1 MIKIGFV
8 SSNKPDAQ
16 KSLNKMKKY
25 KCVSPEKADVI
36 VALGG
41 DGTMLQSL
49 HKFLHLN
56 KPIYGMN
63 RGHIGFLMNQYLETG
78 LEKRLLEAIPYKL
91 SPLKIKCV
99 DKKIR

>member
-1 MIKIGFV
+1 
-8 SSNKPDAQ
+8 
-16 KSLNKMKKY
+16 
-25 KCVSPEKADVI
+25 
-36 VALGG
+36 
-41 DGTMLQSL
+41 MLQSL

-78 LEKRLLEAIPYKL
+78 LEKRLSKAIPYKL

-99 DKKIR
+99 DKKNKVTESLALMMSHL